1 MPDEATKKA
10 YREAY
15 DDWHAKLLQL
25 HEVLVE
31 GTRALEGDQMKGLLN
46 REARA
51 KAKYDEA
58 RLALLG
64 FGPSESPFGE

>member
-1 MPDEATKKA
+1 MADDATKQA
-10 YREAY
+10 YRDAY

-25 HEVLVE
+25 HEVLVD
-31 GTRALEGDQMKGLLN
+31 GTRTLEGDQMKGLLN

-51 KAKYDEA
+51 KVKYDEA

-64 FGPSESPFGE
+64 FGPQESPFGE